1 METPA
6 WPWEERGGEG
16 SSPTPSQTL
25 VWGMGIKGSQKLV
38 FIPFPSHCFISLL
51 LSQFI
56 STVFM
61 FSDGRTEAGHL
72 ALGFRDV
79 YASD

>member
-1 METPA
+1 MA
-6 WPWEERGGEG
+6 LGGKRGRGFLSDPEPDLG
-16 SSPTPSQTL
+16 
-25 VWGMGIKGSQKLV
+25 VGMGIKGSQKLV
-38 FIPFPSHCFISLL
+38 LIPFPSHCFISLL